1 MKMSDDEVLGLIA
14 KSLWQHFQF
23 ELPDTP
29 VRVAKALL
37 VILDVNGY
45 AITKQ

>member
-1 MKMSDDEVLGLIA
+1 MNDEVLGLIA

-29 VRVAKALL
+29 VRVANVLL
-37 VILDVNGY
+37 TILEVNGY